1 MSFRAD
7 RSGTQARF
15 YLGGISL
22 SGANMC
28 RISAE
33 QIHMQGE
40 SNEGIEVDVETLYV
54 ESESDPERNRF
65 VFAYTVTI
73 RNVGSAPARLLTRH
87 WVIRDGN
94 GKVQEV
100 QGDGVVGE
108 QPHLKP
114 GEGFQYTSGTMLET
128 SMGTMGGS
136 YTMVTDAGEEFLA
149 PIEDF
154 LLSAPRTLH

>member
-1 MSFRAD
+1 MRVD
-7 RSGTQARF
+7 NT
-15 YLGGISL
+15 
-22 SGANMC
+22 
-28 RISAE
+28 
-33 QIHMQGE
+33 
-40 SNEGIEVDVETLYV
+40 EGIQVDVDTLYV
-54 ESESDPERNRF
+54 ESESDPENNRF
-65 VFAYTVTI
+65 VFAYTITI
-73 RNVGSAPARLLTRH
+73 RNIGDIAAKLLTRH
-87 WVIRDGN
+87 WVIRDAN

-136 YTMVTDAGEEFLA
+136 YLLVTDDGEEFKA
-149 PIEDF
+149 PIADF

>member
-1 MSFRAD
+1 MMHLTCAESAQEHD
-7 RSGTQARF
+7 MN
-15 YLGGISL
+15 
-22 SGANMC
+22 ANE
-28 RISAE
+28 RD
-33 QIHMQGE
+33 
-40 SNEGIEVDVETLYV
+40 IEVDIDTLYV
-54 ESESDPERNRF
+54 ESESDPDSNKF

-73 RNVGSAPARLLTRH
+73 RNVGETAARLLTRH
-87 WVIRDGN
+87 WVIRDAN

-136 YTMVTDAGEEFLA
+136 YMLVTDDGTEFQA
-149 PIEDF
+149 PIADF
-154 LLSAPRTLH
+154 LLSAPRILH